1 MLATLAQKIS
11 GLEHKEHLVIGSI
24 LRKHQNVKLNVN
36 KGGIMVNLATVPDE
50 AIQEIQKYIEYLG
63 TQQTVLHKIESETN
77 EYKQYFQ

>member
-24 LRKHQNVKLNVN
+24 LRKHQNVKLNEN

-50 AIQEIQKYIEYLG
+50 AIQ
-63 TQQTVLHKIESETN
+63 
-77 EYKQYFQ
+77 